1 MRRKI
6 IWKIY
11 PYYLIIILVAIL
23 SVVLYAASE
32 MRRLYIQEVES
43 QLEAR
48 AQILERQVG
57 TAIDTEHAEEIN
69 YACRVL
75 GELIETRFT
84 VIDLTGIVL
93 GDSDEDPHEMEN
105 HGSRPEIVT
114 ALGGEVGV
122 FTRYSNTLQLT
133 MMYVAVPV
141 EEDGRYYGVV
151 RAALPVTA
159 IQTTLNMMY
168 KRVALG
174 AVIILLLATIISLVI
189 FRRLTNPLHELQSGA
204 EQIAAGDF
212 STRLPTYDTEEIGGL
227 SDAMN
232 HMAAQ
237 LDSRIRTIVQQ
248 SNERE
253 AILSSMSEGVIA
265 LDNEERVISI
275 NQTAI
280 DFFVITEK
288 DPIGKNIQEL
298 IRSVDI
304 HDFVQESLTGGDI
317 VERELKIRRGSVDH
331 YLQAH
336 GSALKDF
343 EGSQLG
349 VVLVFNDVTKLRR
362 LENVRR
368 DFVANVSHELR
379 TPITAIRGFVET
391 LLDDG
396 AKNSDDVTRF
406 LKIIDRHTGR
416 LNNIVDDLLT
426 LSRLESDAEQ
436 LVIEL
441 TEGDLCRVLDKAVA
455 ACDQKLSKSQISV
468 DIHCPPGLKAKIN
481 ADKLEQAIVNLLD
494 NAIKYSETDSRIS
507 IVAAAKEREIT
518 ISVEDEG
525 SGIEEKHLPR
535 LFERFYRVDYAR
547 SREMGGTGL
556 GLAIVKHIAIAHGG
570 SVSVESIPGH
580 GSTFHIH
587 LPKA

>member
-1 MRRKI
+1 LRRKI
-6 IWKIY
+6 VWKIY

-23 SVVLYAASE
+23 AVVLYAASE
-32 MRRLYIQEVES
+32 MRRLYVQEVES

-48 AQILERQVG
+48 AQILEKQIG
-57 TAIDTEHAEEIN
+57 TDLDTARADEIN
-69 YACRVL
+69 HACRTL
-75 GELIETRFT
+75 GKLIETRFT
-84 VIDLTGIVL
+84 VIDLEGIVL
-93 GDSDEDPHEMEN
+93 GDSEHDPREMED
-105 HGSRPEIVT
+105 HGSRPEVVQ
-114 ALGGEVGV
+114 ALAGKTGMS
-122 FTRYSNTLQLT
+122 TRYSNTLQVT

-141 EEDGRYYGVV
+141 KEGDRVYGVV

-159 IQTTLNMMY
+159 VQTTLNMMY
-168 KRVALG
+168 RRVALG
-174 AVIILLLATIISLVI
+174 AVIILVLATIISLVI
-189 FRRLTNPLHELQSGA
+189 FRRLTNPLHQLQSGA

-212 STRLPTYDTEEIGGL
+212 STRLPTSDTLEIGGL

-232 HMAAQ
+232 NMAAQ
-237 LDSRIRTIVQQ
+237 LDSRIKTIVQQ
-248 SNERE
+248 RNERE
-253 AILSSMSEGVIA
+253 AVLTSMAEGVIA
-265 LDNEERVISI
+265 LDNDERIISI
-275 NQTAI
+275 NQTAL
-280 DFFVITEK
+280 DFFGIT
-288 DPIGKNIQEL
+288 DSSPQGKNIQEL

-304 HDFVQESLTGGDI
+304 QDFVQESLTGVDTA
-317 VERELKIRRGSVDH
+317 ERELKLRRGSVDH

-336 GSALKDF
+336 GSKLRDF
-343 EGSQLG
+343 EGSPLG

-396 AKNSDDVTRF
+396 AKNPDDVTRF

-426 LSRLESDAEQ
+426 LSRLESDADQ

-441 TEGDLCRVLDKAVA
+441 TEGDICKVLDKAVA
-455 ACDQKLSKSQISV
+455 ACDQKLSQRQIKV

-481 ADKLEQAIVNLLD
+481 ADKLEQAVVNLLD
-494 NAIKYSETDSRIS
+494 NAIKYSVADSG
-507 IVAAAKEREIT
+507 
-518 ISVEDEG
+518 ISVTAAIKEQEIVISVKDEG
-525 SGIEEKHLPR
+525 TGIEEKHLPR

-547 SREMGGTGL
+547 SRDMGGTGL

-587 LPKA
+587 LPKP